1 MQLLSRPAVLSETAD
16 RESKPENEYERM
28 KRTKMENNF
37 KRFLSLVVAVVM
49 VLGMMPMSVFATEG
63 EAAAVAEVNGVQ
75 YATLKEAVDA
85 ANAAENGATITLLS
99 DITLSQKL
107 TIKKN
112 ITIEGKYTITRADN
126 YTGTLFV
133 VDKGVELTL
142 KNVVVDGGNEWT
154 FHEKEYK
161 AQVNSGERVSNGAVR
176 YTTYEEGAPVATKTV
191 VAVSGSVNLDGATFR
206 NHVGSSV
213 FSVADGAELI
223 MTNAL
228 ITHNTKNG
236 SSVVASVSAGGTWII
251 NEGTRITDNH
261 NHGGNGSLSYMCGT
275 TIMNGGEI
283 SGNSGVDNNGSVFMI
298 YGSTSSFT
306 LNNGRIA
313 DNWALYGSN
322 NGWNCAFY
330 VYGNGADFIMN
341 GGIIENN
348 VSTKVPGVANNGS
361 NGTIQING
369 GEIRNNTSTTGIGG
383 MDLYSYCPVEIGE
396 DVTVTGSARFF
407 GKAVV
412 DGVIMGSLYLSGS
425 SKISGKGT
433 VTQKVVVFSS
443 TNATIESGNYL
454 GELDIRQGGVLTIT
468 GGRFADLNA
477 IKYLAPGLGL
487 AKNADGTYTVT
498 DQVAEVNGVV
508 YNSVAAAEEA
518 AGEGNTIKLLA
529 IAPVKESVV
538 VDQQTILDLNN
549 NEIYATTDDVYPVI
563 RAVADVTVTGE
574 GGVDAMRF
582 GSGYAFIVGSDEAE
596 GQLTIESGKHYGDT
610 TVASVTKGTL
620 NIKGGYYEALP
631 YGEYGYRY
639 TLNCIDASYIDG
651 SAKINVTGGTFYGFD
666 PDNNLAEG
674 EGTDFVPESHASTKS
689 ENADEAGVYTWTVVF
704 DAVAYNVQDAKFFN
718 DLSDALDAAD
728 SGETVQLLKTWEEKL
743 VLVRAGVTFD
753 LNGNVVKTENVL
765 SFGVVMDG
773 KEQVGGIEIAKD
785 TTAAF
790 TKLQPENGGYL
801 PVYDTTAGQYK
812 FFAYEVE
819 SNKVEGGDGNA
830 TFWMRLVFD
839 NAAAYDVLA
848 NTGDSCVDF
857 YATMDWTGIDGF
869 GVRYLMSD
877 ENVKSYAAA
886 AYEQLQGGNAN
897 SKAMYL
903 KVTGV
908 GKLGEGAFVSATP
921 GVATVAEVA
930 ASADALVYNVG

>member
-1 MQLLSRPAVLSETAD
+1 MQR
-16 RESKPENEYERM
+16 
-28 KRTKMENNF
+28 
-37 KRFLSLVVAVVM
+37 
-49 VLGMMPMSVFATEG
+49 
-63 EAAAVAEVNGVQ
+63 
-75 YATLKEAVDA
+75 
-85 ANAAENGATITLLS
+85 
-99 DITLSQKL
+99 
-107 TIKKN
+107 
-112 ITIEGKYTITRADN
+112 
-126 YTGTLFV
+126 
-133 VDKGVELTL
+133 
-142 KNVVVDGGNEWT
+142 
-154 FHEKEYK
+154 
-161 AQVNSGERVSNGAVR
+161 
-176 YTTYEEGAPVATKTV
+176 
-191 VAVSGSVNLDGATFR
+191 
-206 NHVGSSV
+206 
-213 FSVADGAELI
+213 
-223 MTNAL
+223 
-228 ITHNTKNG
+228 
-236 SSVVASVSAGGTWII
+236 
-251 NEGTRITDNH
+251 RI
-261 NHGGNGSLSYMCGT
+261 
-275 TIMNGGEI
+275 
-283 SGNSGVDNNGSVFMI
+283 
-298 YGSTSSFT
+298 
-306 LNNGRIA
+306 
-313 DNWALYGSN
+313 
-322 NGWNCAFY
+322 
-330 VYGNGADFIMN
+330 
-341 GGIIENN
+341 
-348 VSTKVPGVANNGS
+348 
-361 NGTIQING
+361 
-369 GEIRNNTSTTGIGG
+369 
-383 MDLYSYCPVEIGE
+383 
-396 DVTVTGSARFF
+396 
-407 GKAVV
+407 
-412 DGVIMGSLYLSGS
+412 
-425 SKISGKGT
+425 
-433 VTQKVVVFSS
+433 
-443 TNATIESGNYL
+443 GNYL

-518 AGEGNTIKLLA
+518 AGEGDTIKLLA

-718 DLSDALDAAD
+718 DLSDALDAAG

-773 KEQVGGIEIAKD
+773 KEQVGGIEIDCD
-785 TTAAF
+785 TTKAF
-790 TKLQPENGGYL
+790 TKLQPVNGGYL
-801 PVYDTTAGQYK
+801 PIYDTAAGMYK
-812 FFAYEVE
+812 FFAFEVQ
-819 SNKVEGGDGNA
+819 SNKIVPGDNSV
-830 TFWMRLVFD
+830 TFAMRVVFD
-839 NAAAYDVLA
+839 NDEAYNVLA
-848 NTGDSCVDF
+848 NTTESCMDF
-857 YATMDWTGIDGF
+857 YATMSWTGINGFDIRYKMTDG
-869 GVRYLMSD
+869 
-877 ENVKSYAAA
+877 NVKAYAKA
-886 AYEQLQGGNAN
+886 AYNQIQSAGVNN
-897 SKAMYL
+897 KAMTL

-908 GKLGEGAFVSATP
+908 DKLGAGAYISAAP
-921 GVATVAEVA
+921 SVITVAEVT
-930 ASADALVYNVG
+930 ASADALVYNIG